1 MTRGLLT
8 ACRWLLLA
16 AALFTCSAGPAIAA
30 NDDITHTRQ
39 ELEQLRTRIQALR
52 ATLANEHTARKEL
65 VHSLKTSEQAIGRIN
80 QRLRRLDAKVET
92 HNAQLARLQQDR
104 EHLADAMSTQRK
116 TLAAQIR
123 SAYLMGRQDRLKLLL
138 NQQDPARVG
147 RSLIYYDYLNRVRAG
162 HIARADADLARVAT
176 AERAIEQQRMH
187 LAELHRA
194 QQQEKEI
201 LDEGQQT
208 RTLILARLNT
218 DIQRK
223 GTDLARLLE
232 DERALD
238 ELLQRLTSAPRPPES
253 PSHPAF
259 AALKGTL
266 PWPASGAVTAP
277 LGGSE
282 RSRAQGVLIEGRA
295 GDTVQAVSPGRVVF
309 AEWLRGFGLLTI
321 IDHSDGYMTLYGH
334 NQALY
339 KKVGDWAEA
348 GEIIGAMG
356 VSGGHE
362 RPGVY
367 FEIREQGVPRDP
379 RAWCL
384 PQEPKHGSNN

>member
-1 MTRGLLT
+1 MTRGPLT

-16 AALFTCSAGPAIAA
+16 TALLIHNAGPAVAA
-30 NDDITHTRQ
+30 DDDITHTRQ

-52 ATLANEHTARKEL
+52 ATLANEHAAQNEL
-65 VHSLKTSEQAIGRIN
+65 VNSLKTSEQAIGRIN
-80 QRLRRLDAKVET
+80 QRLRRLDADVEA

-104 EHLADAMSTQRK
+104 GRLADAMSAQRN

-123 SAYLMGRQDRLKLLL
+123 AAYLMGRQDRLKLLL

-147 RSLIYYDYLNRVRAG
+147 RSLIYYDYLNRVRTG
-162 HIARADADLARVAT
+162 HIVRAETDLARMAA
-176 AERAIEQQRMH
+176 AEHAIGQQRMQ
-187 LAELHRA
+187 LAKLHRA

-201 LDEGQQT
+201 LDEGQQA

-223 GTDLARLLE
+223 DTDLARLLE

-238 ELLQRLTSAPRPPES
+238 ALLQRLTSAPRPPDS
-253 PSHPAF
+253 PSHTAF
-259 AALKGTL
+259 AALKGAL
-266 PWPASGAVTAP
+266 PWPAPGTVTAP
-277 LGGSE
+277 SSE
-282 RSRAQGVLIEGRA
+282 RSRAQGVLIEGHA

-321 IDHSDGYMTLYGH
+321 IDHGDGYMTLYGH

-339 KKVGDWAEA
+339 KGVGDWVEA
-348 GEIIGAMG
+348 GESIAAMG
-356 VSGGHE
+356 VSGSHK

-367 FEIREQGVPRDP
+367 FEIREQGLPRDP
-379 RAWCL
+379 LAWCL
-384 PQEPKHGSNN
+384 PQEPKRGSNN